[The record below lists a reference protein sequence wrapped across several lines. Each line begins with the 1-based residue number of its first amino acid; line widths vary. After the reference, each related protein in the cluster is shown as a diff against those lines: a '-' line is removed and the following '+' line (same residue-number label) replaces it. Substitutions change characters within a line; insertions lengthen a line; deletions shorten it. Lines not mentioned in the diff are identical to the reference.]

1 MKKAMK
7 EFYVDFM
14 KQIDDIKSGKIK
26 KQIPNILT
34 FSRALAPFVII
45 PTILLGNLKLAILEL
60 IFFIITDFF
69 DGKFARKFGVV
80 SEFGIKLDAICDKIF
95 AMSLVIPAVFEFSI
109 LIFNLIMELAISYT
123 NISSELKGNNPRTTF
138 IGKIKTTIL
147 SITLI
152 LIYIPNVKFDVL
164 FGASIITLIFQVITL
179 VGYINIDANKDKK
192 KKKKNTSNYL

>member
-7 EFYVDFM
+7 EFYNDFM
-14 KQIDDIKSGKIK
+14 KQVDDIKSGRIK

-34 FSRALAPFVII
+34 FSRALAPFIII
-45 PTILLGNLKLAILEL
+45 PTIMLGNLKLAILEL
-60 IFFIITDFF
+60 VFFIITDFL
-69 DGKFARKFGVV
+69 DGKLARRFGVV
-80 SEFGIKLDAICDKIF
+80 SDFGIKLDAICDKVF

-123 NISSELKGNNPRTTF
+123 NISSELKGNNPRTTI

-152 LIYIPNVKFDVL
+152 LIYIPKVDFDIL

-192 KKKKNTSNYL
+192 KKEKH